1 MRIATVFIMI
11 VAIATIIIAPAL
23 VGAVV
28 GALAS
33 LVLALPTLPTAL
45 IGALG
50 GACSGLA
57 LLLNAGL
64 NGKKGQGL
72 Q

>member
-1 MRIATVFIMI
+1 MKIGPLLIMI
-11 VAIATIIIAPAL
+11 VAIATIMIAPAAA
-23 VGAVV
+23 GAII
-28 GALAS
+28 GALI
-33 LVLALPTLPTAL
+33 ALILNMDVIPVAL

-50 GACSGLA
+50 GTYSGLA
-57 LLLNAGL
+57 FLLNAGL